1 MQLQL
6 ERIVAVARR
15 VEHHPGRLV
24 DLHQRD
30 GFERGVGGQRGNQ
43 LAAEIV
49 EIEVAPAV
57 ALGLPDEAAVVLQ
70 EHRGRAVLDPAG
82 RPLFAQHHPHF
93 PARRLG
99 GHHLEDVL
107 AAVGAVEQQFPAVG
121 APVHVIGV
129 VADDVVGERLAVAHV
144 DLCRLLR
151 GDVVD
156 QEIDDRVRR
165 AGLRVGLGVHGAL
178 QLGLIELQVVVGNAA
193 LVEAIERHLAAVG
206 RPPDGGDLIELF
218 AVDPA
223 RGAVLDALVGAAV
236 AGDGGLGLGGEIH
249 QIDVAVLVVV
259 LGPQRA
265 VRRIGGG
272 VLASALRRALSAP
285 APAAAGRRRRPR
297 RAASPAAPRRRSGSA
312 CRRRCTRSSCHR
324 RPRPGSRRPTSP
336 RRQSAARSSG
346 IARNRPSTGDGP
358 AQRYRFAAGR
368 RTEQAPI
375 TTRRTTRMDKEDSF
389 EQVCLRSLANPLVRG
404 PLGAWDRRA
413 ARSQP

>member
-165 AGLRVGLGVHGAL
+165 AGLRIGLGVHGAL

-285 APAAAGRRRRPR
+285 APAAAGRVGGLAERRRLPR
-297 RAASPAAPRRRSGSA
+297 RDVVAVPLAVEGVLEALAIGAPGRR
-312 CRRRCTRSSCHR
+312 
-324 RPRPGSRRPTSP
+324 SRRPTSP

-368 RTEQAPI
+368 RTERP
-375 TTRRTTRMDKEDSF
+375 
-389 EQVCLRSLANPLVRG
+389 
-404 PLGAWDRRA
+404 
-413 ARSQP
+413 RSQRGERREWTRKTPSSRYVSEV